1 MKSRIPH
8 SVVGIGW
15 AGLALAIPI
24 PALAQEIIDLPGE
37 DRTLGLAFEELYRL
51 GTPAGEEWEQF
62 GDVQSVAFDAAGNLL
77 VFDQHDQSQKIYVV
91 DPEGRLV
98 REMGGPGEGPGEFKR
113 AVAMAVMP
121 DGRVVVADHDRQGY
135 HLFGADGEFE
145 RMVRKPGSPSAWRM
159 GPIRAQPG
167 AVAIITVPGQAQGVT
182 MTAGAFSGPLV
193 LPTSF
198 SIERRDLSG
207 ERSETDTVAEAWL
220 PPTGLEDEDENTQR
234 NYIHIPTALLPELSP
249 SLHWRVLPD
258 GRVAF
263 SDSTTWTVK
272 IAEAGAGVVRILKR
286 PLRPQPL
293 TSRVVRAEK
302 DRRLRGLEEVLGS
315 VDLPESIRGQIE
327 NEDYYHELSVIR
339 GLEVTWD
346 GRIWVLRWGA
356 EPWSYG
362 PIDVVT
368 ADGRYLGSYPA
379 DTTVLPSAFGPGGLA
394 AFIETDELGVENV
407 VVKRMAGL

>member
-1 MKSRIPH
+1 MTSRIPY
-8 SVVGIGW
+8 SFVG
-15 AGLALAIPI
+15 ASCASLALAAAS
-24 PALAQEIIDLPGE
+24 PAPAQQIIDLPAD
-37 DRTLGLAFEELYRL
+37 DRPLELALEELYRL
-51 GTPAGEEWEQF
+51 GTLSGEEWEQF

-77 VFDQHDQSQKIYVV
+77 VFDQHDLAQKIYVV

-98 REMGGPGEGPGEFKR
+98 REMGGPGEGPGEFGN

-135 HLFGADGEFE
+135 HLFAADGEFE

-159 GPIRAQPG
+159 GPVRAQPR
-167 AVAIITVPGQAQGVT
+167 ASAIITVPGQAQGVT

-193 LPTSF
+193 LPTSL
-198 SIERRDLSG
+198 SIERRDLAG
-207 ERSETDTVAEAWL
+207 ERSETDTIAEAWL
-220 PPTGLEDEDENTQR
+220 PPTGLENEDENFQR

-272 IAEAGAGVVRILKR
+272 IAETDAGVVRILKR
-286 PLRPQPL
+286 PFQPEPL
-293 TSRVVRAEK
+293 TSRMIRADR
-302 DRRLRGLEEVLGS
+302 DRRLRRLEEVGS
-315 VDLPESIRGQIE
+315 ADRVERMRLVIESS
-327 NEDYYHELSVIR
+327 DYYHELSVIR

-356 EPWSYG
+356 EPWSDG

-368 ADGRYLGSYPA
+368 PDGGYLGSFPA
-379 DTTVLPSAFGPGGLA
+379 GMTALPAAFGPDGLA
-394 AFIETDELGVENV
+394 AFIETDELGVQNV
-407 VVKRMAGL
+407 IVKRMAGS